1 MEGNG
6 IPTEA
11 YGLKENGPNENLMLE
26 YWNNGIIKKEYWNG
40 GIME

>member
-1 MEGNG
+1 MELKPQ
-6 IPTEA
+6 PT
-11 YGLKENGPNENLMLE
+11 NGPNENLMPE